1 MLLSSSTRR
10 CLTLAFLVLAAGL
23 PGRGRAQSAT
33 GQQALDS
40 LRAAYRLPAL
50 LAAIIEP
57 GRIRYVYAG
66 VRRNDQP
73 DPVRLTDYFH
83 LASNTKS
90 VTSLLAA
97 RLVEQGRLSWDSELL
112 TIVPELRAG
121 ALPAYAHVT
130 LGQLLSHRAGVVP
143 FTAGAEYQKLPKLIG
158 SLAARRAQFGAYV
171 LTLPPA
177 LPEAGQAHRY
187 SNAGYVLAA
196 LMLERVSGRSWE
208 ALVTSMFR
216 ELKLRHWLGFPNR
229 HDPRQPWGHWRPTAA
244 DSAFV
249 PLGPTHPYQLAD
261 YMAPAGDLAMPLPD
275 FARLTQL
282 HLRGLLGQDNYVRAA
297 TYQTLHFGLP
307 TYAYGWGVSSV
318 PATGA
323 PVSFH
328 DGTAGTFF
336 SHAILYPSQQVAF
349 VVLANDGD
357 EPARRAC
364 YALRRRLKALYLSG
378 KL

>member
-1 MLLSSSTRR
+1 MLLKILPRTGLL
-10 CLTLAFLVLAAGL
+10 LTLLTLCPV
-23 PGRGRAQSAT
+23 PVRAQSLA
-33 GQQALDS
+33 GQAALDS
-40 LRAAYRLPAL
+40 VRAAYHLPAL
-50 LAAIIEP
+50 LAAVIEP

-73 DPVRLTDYFH
+73 EPVRLTDYFH
-83 LASNTKS
+83 LASETKS

-97 RLVEQGRLSWDSELL
+97 KLVEQGRLSWDSELL
-112 TIVPELRAG
+112 VIVPELRVG

-143 FTAGAEYQKLPKLIG
+143 FTAGAEYQKLSKLTG
-158 SLAARRAQFGAYV
+158 SLAERRARFGAYV

-177 LPEAGQAHRY
+177 PPEAGQAYRY

-196 LMLERVSGRSWE
+196 LMLERVSHCSWE
-208 ALVTSMFR
+208 TLVTKLFQK
-216 ELKLRHWLGFPNR
+216 LKLRHWLGFPNR

-249 PLGPTHPYQLAD
+249 PLGPTHAYQLAD

-275 FARLTQL
+275 YARLTQL
-282 HLRGLLGQDNYVRAA
+282 HLRGLLGRDNYVRAA
-297 TYQTLHFGLP
+297 TFQTLHFGLP
-307 TYAYGWGVSSV
+307 AYAYGWGVSSLA
-318 PATGA
+318 ATGA
-323 PVSFH
+323 AVSSH
-328 DGTAGTFF
+328 DGSAGTFF
-336 SHAILYPSQQVAF
+336 CHTILYPGQQVAF
-349 VVLANDGD
+349 VVLTNDGD

-364 YALRRRLKALYLSG
+364 HALRRRLKALYLNG